1 MDEVLLRATRAPY
14 LRATD
19 GMTLPIMTLRSG
31 HLPHDYSDNA
41 QATYNTVVC
50 DTCNSLLVPT
60 DVRVSLEEQRWRHIQ
75 HILLG
80 YTGLHLRQ
88 TCARSAVPILGDLK
102 ADLLQ
107 CASGNDQTID
117 AISSA
122 LPDTVGPDCDE
133 ATRQSTMDLFQD
145 PVQELEGPRAMLLEA
160 AALVA
165 ALRYYATRCPLCSNA
180 CRHGA
185 HASHAAATLVQNVG
199 LCAGV

>member
-1 MDEVLLRATRAPY
+1 
-14 LRATD
+14 
-19 GMTLPIMTLRSG
+19 MTLRSG
-31 HLPHDYSDNA
+31 HLPHDFSDNA

-80 YTGLHLRQ
+80 CTCLHLRQ

-122 LPDTVGPDCDE
+122 LPDKAGPDCDE
-133 ATRQSTMDLFQD
+133 ATRKSTMDLFQD
-145 PVQELEGPRAMLLEA
+145 PVQALEGPRAMLLEA

-165 ALRYYATRCPLCSNA
+165 AYITLHGAHSA
-180 CRHGA
+180 AMHAGHGA
-185 HASHAAATLVQNVG
+185 HARHAAATLVQNVD
-199 LCAGV
+199 LCAGVLIVRD